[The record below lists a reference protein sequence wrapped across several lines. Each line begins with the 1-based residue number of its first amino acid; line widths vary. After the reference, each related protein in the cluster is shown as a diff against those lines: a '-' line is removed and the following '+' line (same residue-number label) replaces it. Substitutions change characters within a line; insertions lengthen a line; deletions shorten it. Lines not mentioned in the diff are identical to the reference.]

1 MARCGWLRARGSQRC
16 RPGAPCGP
24 SEPPELGGMEQ
35 GGRPARKP
43 SGGPPSASGT
53 CSLPPGESRDKLR
66 TLVNKIGARTPEGPQ
81 NASGSSRPD
90 WGSGLAEGRTPD
102 ARGRARTLTGTRQ
115 PRPQMSTQP
124 GDTAWPS
131 LEFFPEVPG
140 EDRHPQRGVD
150 PSAAWSARPGAR
162 LEQGASPLC
171 PRHPRDARTPPPASM
186 STSVPLLPGPTIAM
200 PWPCPADCPGPQLAS
215 PTFLPPRCPSSP
227 LQPQALPLLPGQPT
241 LPLPAPPAPVH
252 PTLLTGL
259 WGPTVC
265 WPGLPPAAP

>member
-1 MARCGWLRARGSQRC
+1 MGVPPGPRVGARACRPRDQAAPSLPYRGQHDGPMWLATGPRLPEVQAGGTLWPLRAPRAGRH
-16 RPGAPCGP
+16 GA
-24 SEPPELGGMEQ
+24 
-35 GGRPARKP
+35 GRPTGPEALG
-43 SGGPPSASGT
+43 GGPPSASGT

-131 LEFFPEVPG
+131 LEFFLEVPG

-171 PRHPRDARTPPPASM
+171 PRHPRDARTPPSASLHVHFRSPASG
-186 STSVPLLPGPTIAM
+186 PHNRYALALPCRLPRT
-200 PWPCPADCPGPQLAS
+200 PAGFTHLPAS
-215 PTFLPPRCPSSP
+215 PLPFTPS
-227 LQPQALPLLPGQPT
+227 
-241 LPLPAPPAPVH
+241 
-252 PTLLTGL
+252 
-259 WGPTVC
+259 
-265 WPGLPPAAP
+265 

>member
-1 MARCGWLRARGSQRC
+1 MQAAWPGRAESSISGTARWPDVAGYGPAAPRGAGRGHPVAPQRPQSWVAWSREAD
-16 RPGAPCGP
+16 RPGSP
-24 SEPPELGGMEQ
+24 
-35 GGRPARKP
+35 R
-43 SGGPPSASGT
+43 GGPPSASGT
-53 CSLPPGESRDKLR
+53 CSLPPGESQDKLR

-171 PRHPRDARTPPPASM
+171 PRHPRDARTPPPSLHVHFRSPASG
-186 STSVPLLPGPTIAM
+186 PHNRYALALPCRLPRT
-200 PWPCPADCPGPQLAS
+200 PAGF
-215 PTFLPPRCPSSP
+215 TH
-227 LQPQALPLLPGQPT
+227 LPLLPIMPY
-241 LPLPAPPAPVH
+241 LKEEA
-252 PTLLTGL
+252 
-259 WGPTVC
+259 C
-265 WPGLPPAAP
+265 EER